1 MQCEFYLE
9 SGNTLSILVM
19 PLTGRESKE
28 VEIILHDL
36 PKREERATRIRMELA
51 MESED
56 GVSVTLEDLGFGE
69 IYPATH
75 RIWHERFLL

>member
-1 MQCEFYLE
+1 
-9 SGNTLSILVM
+9 M

>member
-75 RIWHERFLL
+75 RIWHERLLL